1 MKKTAIIFLMIACCA
16 IKTMAQKDSKKFSV
30 GFGIEAGIPTGPLSD
45 VYNASIGLTIRFSYH
60 VGPGFITLT
69 TGGIGYDP
77 KTIPGVKKKVALE
90 IPVRFGYKYI
100 INKFFVMGELGYASF
115 KTYYGQNGD
124 LVSTTSG
131 TGIGALSAGINLNA
145 FELGLRYG
153 VNFKSSGGGD
163 FGVRIGFN
171 F

>member
-1 MKKTAIIFLMIACCA
+1 MKKSAIIFLMISFCA
-16 IKTMAQKDSKKFSV
+16 LKTMAQKDSKKFSV
-30 GFGIEAGIPTGPLSD
+30 GFGIEAGIPTSPLSD
-45 VYNASIGLTIRFSYH
+45 VYNASIGLTVRFSYH

-69 TGGIGYDP
+69 TGGVGYDP

-115 KTYYGQNGD
+115 KTYYGQNGE
-124 LVSTTSG
+124 LLSTTSG

-163 FGVRIGFN
+163 FGVRVGFN